1 MENLLDVVAE
11 RDRAV
16 NLLETGRSGEPE
28 PYEDKNILGIPEMR
42 TPTEH
47 FVPKHL
53 HPFVIHKKNMSGRW
67 QEKWLVKL
75 AEKKLKHERWQK
87 RHAEKEKKKLKEIF
101 PDAEID

>member
-16 NLLETGRSGEPE
+16 NLLETGRTGEPE

-67 QEKWLVKL
+67 QEEYLVRL

-87 RHAEKEKKKLKEIF
+87 RHAEKEKQKLKEIF